1 MSEPKYR
8 AWTSV
13 FHENSHFTGT
23 WVTGNELLFSDGK
36 DGMISEVTVCDYP
49 TTIEL
54 VTRGLLQNNMPDYT
68 SSLALPWIGT
78 TERYE
83 FTIIDAQTTQ
93 FHVMMSV
100 NPDFAAEFETTWPAA
115 LLRLKSVCETNI
127 ASYQTITLVA
137 DITAPLTTVWQ
148 ALLNPDDIQNW
159 NFADPSW
166 YCPAAI
172 NTPDVG
178 GRFCYTMAAR
188 DQSMS
193 FDFTGTFTTI
203 QPESVLEYLLDD
215 GRFVSIQLTQQTD
228 SIHLVQK
235 FDAETVNSLELQ
247 RQGWQAILDNFT
259 AYVETK

>member
-1 MSEPKYR
+1 M
-8 AWTSV
+8 
-13 FHENSHFTGT
+13 
-23 WVTGNELLFSDGK
+23 
-36 DGMISEVTVCDYP
+36 
-49 TTIEL
+49 
-54 VTRGLLQNNMPDYT
+54 
-68 SSLALPWIGT
+68 
-78 TERYE
+78 
-83 FTIIDAQTTQ
+83 
-93 FHVMMSV
+93 
-100 NPDFAAEFETTWPAA
+100 
-115 LLRLKSVCETNI
+115 